1 MQHYRNIYEYAKEK
15 TTKWI
20 CRYIFV
26 SLLVHVSNG
35 DYLSSY
41 IIAESVNRAGV
52 DEAVSHPN
60 PCLYHLLD
68 LPQHLTSRK
77 KRTDRK
83 EIEK

>member
-1 MQHYRNIYEYAKEK
+1 M
-15 TTKWI
+15 
-20 CRYIFV
+20 
-26 SLLVHVSNG
+26 SNG

-77 KRTDRK
+77 KRTDIK